1 MEDRLVEHVEPPD
14 GWYFNQCDS
23 LTSCL
28 VGWNRSS
35 SNCRG
40 VVSTNGLNA
49 ERWHLGDLVRSTW
62 DWEISTSWCPIVW
75 LNWILQGHPWNLD
88 TANSPGPASILLA
101 WHTQVWWV
109 CQTEEFQGE
118 FGHTRRTWVPCPYPW
133 YSPRHIHIRS
143 RTRFYSQYVR
153 IYIYTCYT
161 VPRFNFLLAD
171 CAACLTMMLD
181 LKVFG
186 CIHQF
191 TILFTCRVHRHFP
204 GTEQEAARCRYK
216 NQIRAV
222 TLQYEV
228 LKTEKLRRTGPANQ
242 CLWVRGCF
250 TKDAGWWSF
259 FDPQERSEWVLGL
272 SHTILLI
279 IDSLLPLA

>member
-153 IYIYTCYT
+153 IYIYIHVILCPDSIFFWQT
-161 VPRFNFLLAD
+161 VLH
-171 CAACLTMMLD
+171 
-181 LKVFG
+181 V
-186 CIHQF
+186 
-191 TILFTCRVHRHFP
+191 
-204 GTEQEAARCRYK
+204 
-216 NQIRAV
+216 
-222 TLQYEV
+222 
-228 LKTEKLRRTGPANQ
+228 
-242 CLWVRGCF
+242 
-250 TKDAGWWSF
+250 
-259 FDPQERSEWVLGL
+259 
-272 SHTILLI
+272 
-279 IDSLLPLA
+279 